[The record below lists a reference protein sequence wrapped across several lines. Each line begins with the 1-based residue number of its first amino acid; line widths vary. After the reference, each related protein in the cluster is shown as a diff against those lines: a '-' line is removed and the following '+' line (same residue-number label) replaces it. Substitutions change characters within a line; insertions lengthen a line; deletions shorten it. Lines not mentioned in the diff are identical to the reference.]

1 MGSDKALFRIEGEA
15 MISRIANAL
24 SSANLE
30 PIRVAVSRPE
40 DVENYGAE
48 IQGDI
53 ELEWVLDGE
62 SYAGPIEAILE
73 ALIDP
78 KIENCEVLQ
87 LAPVDCPWVTKELF
101 FSLREGIG
109 EDDSLIMPHDGER
122 SHPLLALVRPDRILK
137 LIDSDR
143 RPLHKQFSE
152 TKHSLLVEDPRVLK
166 NINSVQDL

>member
-1 MGSDKALFRIEGEA
+1 M
-15 MISRIANAL
+15 
-24 SSANLE
+24 
-30 PIRVAVSRPE
+30 
-40 DVENYGAE
+40 
-48 IQGDI
+48 
-53 ELEWVLDGE
+53 EWVLDGE

-78 KIENCEVLQ
+78 KIENCEILQ

-137 LIDSDR
+137 LIESDR

-166 NINSVQDL
+166 NINSIQDL